1 MQLTSTRCLR
11 HDYFSRDCHFY
22 LDNPACSARMAGLY
36 TDKGYFGMIL
46 AIGIVL
52 ALAYLYWQ
60 CYKTNMDVPR
70 NAEKINDGENWD
82 DSPVEQI
89 VYTVSRY
96 R

>member
-1 MQLTSTRCLR
+1 
-11 HDYFSRDCHFY
+11 
-22 LDNPACSARMAGLY
+22 
-36 TDKGYFGMIL
+36 MIL